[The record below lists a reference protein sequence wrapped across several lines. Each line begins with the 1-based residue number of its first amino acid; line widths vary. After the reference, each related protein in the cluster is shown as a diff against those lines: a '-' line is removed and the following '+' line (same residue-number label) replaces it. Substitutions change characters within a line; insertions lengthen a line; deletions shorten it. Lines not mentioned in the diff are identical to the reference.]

1 MTTNTTTSLTNRSL
15 ANEGWIDRTIRAFV
29 GLAFLQLAYF
39 WLGGVWAIIFY
50 GLSAILILTA
60 AIGFCP
66 IYKVL
71 GLRTNS
77 KHRAPSKGWLTV
89 AGLGLIALLVVG
101 SYASNFFSKKFYL
114 EDFNAMNN
122 YYKQALFFTGQE
134 NRAEAVNNYDQL
146 VASYATFETKYLG
159 YRPYAL
165 KGDSQFPADLARVDG
180 IISGVADNV
189 HSGDLHE
196 AHLMLEG
203 VRPVFQD
210 VFKRNNFSML
220 AITLVDFHDTMELIL
235 TAATAQDGAQVQ
247 ALYPQVNEK
256 LQAIETE
263 ANDAEIQTIRANLDE
278 LLVLAKRSA
287 VDELP
292 AQGDKLKSSFV
303 KVYLQRG

>member
-1 MTTNTTTSLTNRSL
+1 MTTTTTSLTNRSL
-15 ANEGWIDRTIRAFV
+15 TNEGWLDRTIRAFV
-29 GLAFLQLAYF
+29 GLAFWQLAYF
-39 WLGGVWAIIFY
+39 WLGGVWATIFY
-50 GLSAILILTA
+50 VLGAILILTA

-66 IYKVL
+66 LYKVL
-71 GLRTNS
+71 GMRTNRKQS
-77 KHRAPSKGWLTV
+77 APSKVWLTV
-89 AGLGLIALLVVG
+89 AGVGLIALLVVG

-134 NRAEAVNNYDQL
+134 KRAEAVGNYDQL
-146 VASYATFETKYLG
+146 VTAYAGFETKYLG

-165 KGDSQFPADLARVDG
+165 KGDRQFTADLARVEG
-180 IISGVADNV
+180 IITGAADNV
-189 HSGDLHE
+189 HRGDLHE

-210 VFKRNNFSML
+210 IFKRNNFSML

-256 LQAIETE
+256 LQAIEVE
-263 ANDAEIQTIRANLDE
+263 ANDAEIQTIRANLDQ
-278 LLVLAKRSA
+278 LLTLAKSSA
-287 VDELP
+287 VDQLP